1 LPRIFVKE
9 QIEFRGASGAAYRFR
24 LAENGDPKTT
34 ISGNFIYVRAAAP
47 QPEVVYAGATTNLA
61 SGVREKWDEAVKD
74 HGATHIYTRLN
85 IASAARDQELSD
97 IVEAL
102 HPVMNEGGAAKPAR
116 RTRKDKEEVSDSA
129 DSGSPG

>member
-1 LPRIFVKE
+1 MKE

-34 ISGNFIYVRAAAP
+34 ISGNFIYVRDAEAK
-47 QPEVVYAGATTNLA
+47 PEVVYAGATTNLA
-61 SGVREKWDEAVKD
+61 SGVREKWDEAVKN

-85 IASAARDQELSD
+85 IAGAARAQELSD
-97 IVEAL
+97 LVDAL
-102 HPVMNEGGAAKPAR
+102 HPVMNEGGASKPAR
-116 RTRKDKEEVSDSA
+116 RSRKEEVSDSA